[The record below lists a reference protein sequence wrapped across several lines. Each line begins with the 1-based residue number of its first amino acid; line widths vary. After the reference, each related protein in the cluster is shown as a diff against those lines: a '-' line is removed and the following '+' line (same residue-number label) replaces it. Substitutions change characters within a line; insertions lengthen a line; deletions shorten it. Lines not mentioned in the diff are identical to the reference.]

1 MDITSHNFPSL
12 LFKILDE
19 LASCV
24 FVSLD
29 FEFSGIARN
38 NTAKKDSGPQ
48 TLQARYTE
56 VKDAAEKYEILQ
68 IGMTL
73 CHENI
78 STGGISSSLPI
89 EDVGSDMP
97 TGTYELRPYNL
108 YLSPTIDQRLEV
120 ERNVTFQSSGRV
132 SRATAIRCLDS

>member
-1 MDITSHNFPSL
+1 MDITSQNFPSL

-38 NTAKKDSGPQ
+38 SVAHRDSGPQ

-68 IGMTL
+68 IGLTL

-78 STGGISSSLPI
+78 STGGIYSSLP
-89 EDVGSDMP
+89 
-97 TGTYELRPYNL
+97 T
-108 YLSPTIDQRLEV
+108 
-120 ERNVTFQSSGRV
+120 
-132 SRATAIRCLDS
+132 